1 MERVVVTRDR
11 KQGGTRRRPRLL
23 GVLTMGLLLGAM
35 ACESGTAPGSL
46 VELDTSEA
54 LADYQT
60 VARVLSSQGFAG
72 FQALEG
78 RTPFASPSG
87 ARAVAELAAHQDG
100 SSGRAFAL
108 GLMEELRGAR
118 GESGELAAA
127 RILSDRYL
135 GKTLVYDPATDE
147 YMVDPR
153 RTGAPAGGVRFI
165 LYATDSA
172 GKPDPA
178 REIGYA
184 DLVDEGAGAREDV
197 KLRWIVVEGSR
208 TILDYR
214 TTADQSDA
222 GGRVTVDGFL
232 LDDGARLDFSVE
244 LKGRT
249 TGGRSLLDMT
259 FDLRVDSRDF
269 RVTGEVRDVEEGK
282 EGGDGSIS
290 LKVKHRSQSL
300 EIGWRVRGG
309 ALDGSMRL
317 NGAIFA
323 TFSGDTQD
331 PTVKGA
337 GGQPVTEGEARVVLE
352 AVAIV
357 EGVFGLVGCLL
368 DPVHD
373 LIVLGSHL

>member
-11 KQGGTRRRPRLL
+11 KQGGIWRRPRFQ
-23 GVLTMGLLLGAM
+23 GVLALGLLLGAA

-46 VELDTSEA
+46 VELDTNGA

-87 ARAVAELAAHQDG
+87 ARVVAGLAGVQDG
-100 SSGRAFAL
+100 SSGRAFVL
-108 GLMEELRGAR
+108 GLMEDVRRAR
-118 GESGELAAA
+118 GESDGRAAA

-135 GKTLVYDPATDE
+135 GKTFVYDRATDE
-147 YMVDPR
+147 YIVDPQR
-153 RTGAPAGGVRFI
+153 SGAPATGVRFV
-165 LYATDSA
+165 LYASGAA

-197 KLRWIVVEGSR
+197 RLRWIVVEGSR

-214 TTADQSDA
+214 TTVDNTEAF
-222 GGRVTVDGFL
+222 GRVTVDGVL
-232 LDDGARLDFSVE
+232 LDEGARLDFSVE

-249 TGGRSLLDMT
+249 VGGRSLLDMT

-290 LKVKHRSQSL
+290 LKVKHRTQSL

-309 ALDGSMRL
+309 TLDGTIRL
-317 NGAIFA
+317 NGALFA
-323 TFSGDTQD
+323 SFAGDPRD
-331 PTVKGA
+331 PVVKGA
-337 GGQPVTEGEARVVLE
+337 GGHPVTEGEATVVL
-352 AVAIV
+352 AAMATV
-357 EGVFGLVGCLL
+357 EDVFDLVGCLL

-373 LIVLGSHL
+373 LVVLK